1 MLYITLSRPKC
12 NIFLPDKTSAPP
24 PGSSLSAPGF
34 PTAAHP
40 RAVLPPPFL
49 RSPAARRPRPLS
61 PKSGKR
67 LKKSLHFSA
76 VMLNKATI
84 KIIKTDSRRMTPA
97 LCVVV
102 KRPAP
107 PPPQGLR
114 RTRPRIY
121 PQLAMPPG
129 SGPGQ
134 RLRLIPQNL
143 PLPDCP
149 TIQLKL

>member
-1 MLYITLSRPKC
+1 
-12 NIFLPDKTSAPP
+12 
-24 PGSSLSAPGF
+24 
-34 PTAAHP
+34 
-40 RAVLPPPFL
+40 
-49 RSPAARRPRPLS
+49 
-61 PKSGKR
+61 
-67 LKKSLHFSA
+67 
-76 VMLNKATI
+76 
-84 KIIKTDSRRMTPA
+84 MTPA

-107 PPPQGLR
+107 PLPQGLR